1 MTATLIPK
9 TSETQE
15 AALSVEGM
23 DCASCVSHVEKAAR
37 SIPGVQACQVNLA
50 RGRAVVQ
57 FDPAKTNPEQVAA
70 AVTDAG
76 YPTHPEVAA
85 NAAHAEEQRLH
96 HHHAQARA
104 WLMRAVLGIL
114 LWLPL

>member
-1 MTATLIPK
+1 MTATLIPEK
-9 TSETQE
+9 SSDTQE

-57 FDPAKTNPEQVAA
+57 FDPAKTTPDQVAA
-70 AVTDAG
+70 AVSDAG
-76 YPTHPEVAA
+76 YPSHPESVDG
-85 NAAHAEEQRLH
+85 AAHAEEQRLH
-96 HHHAQARA
+96 HHRAQA
-104 WLMRAVLGIL
+104 
-114 LWLPL
+114 